1 MTSSLITAL
10 VLCAGITLLLV
21 RYHQTTTKLSL
32 EKRWE
37 LVNLIK
43 EVEADEDY
51 SEDFKQLLYAM
62 FTDSVDKNIFPSAL
76 WFTIKMLLTDKKGF
90 YEKRDAFAARIKN
103 SQKELETYKK
113 GFSLALKINM
123 LAAPH
128 WYILFAI
135 VAILFTIIMLIVGAI
150 FEKTT
155 NIFKKAGK
163 ALDDTT
169 LAMPTLL
176 TQR

>member
-103 SQKELETYKK
+103 SQKN
-113 GFSLALKINM
+113 LK
-123 LAAPH
+123 H
-128 WYILFAI
+128 TRKVF
-135 VAILFTIIMLIVGAI
+135 
-150 FEKTT
+150 
-155 NIFKKAGK
+155 
-163 ALDDTT
+163 
-169 LAMPTLL
+169 LL
-176 TQR
+176 HSK

>member
-1 MTSSLITAL
+1 
-10 VLCAGITLLLV
+10 
-21 RYHQTTTKLSL
+21 
-32 EKRWE
+32 
-37 LVNLIK
+37 
-43 EVEADEDY
+43 
-51 SEDFKQLLYAM
+51 M
-62 FTDSVDKNIFPSAL
+62 FTESVDKNLFPSAL
-76 WFTIKMLLTDKKGF
+76 WFTIKILLTDKKGF
-90 YEKRDAFAARIKN
+90 YEKRDAVVVRIKK

-113 GFSLALKINM
+113 GFSIALKINM

-135 VAILFTIIMLIVGAI
+135 AAILFTIIMLIVGAI

-163 ALDDTT
+163 ALNDTT